1 MVARALDLQ
10 TLLPAISLH
19 RHPRHHRRR
28 FDFAM
33 DAAQRDAGSNFR
45 AAELA
50 ARAILFS
57 RIESGRAAARGADRL
72 EGALADRNNPAD
84 VRVVHHRLA
93 AAAKAAERH
102 RTALPK
108 TFQLGDI
115 LARAGAVFFTLRR
128 RHQKKT
134 TRLCPL

>member
-28 FDFAM
+28 FDSAM
-33 DAAQRDAGSNFR
+33 DTPRHHARKNFQH
-45 AAELA
+45 AELA
-50 ARAILFS
+50 ARAILFP
-57 RIESGRAAARGADRL
+57 RTESGRAAARGADRL
-72 EGALADRNNPAD
+72 ESALADGNNPAD

-115 LARAGAVFFTLRR
+115 LARAGSVF
-128 RHQKKT
+128 
-134 TRLCPL
+134 

>member
-1 MVARALDLQ
+1 MVARAVDLQ
-10 TLLPAISLH
+10 TLLSAISLH

-57 RIESGRAAARGADRL
+57 RIDSGRGADRL

-93 AAAKAAERH
+93 AAAKAAERP

-115 LARAGAVFFTLRR
+115 LARAGVVFCNLR
-128 RHQKKT
+128 
-134 TRLCPL
+134 TR